1 MANLL
6 IGALF
11 TYGIFATLAFM
22 DSERDLKKLK
32 RTIKVKKNHPSSGLI
47 PINRKV
53 G

>member
-1 MANLL
+1 MANFL

-22 DSERDLKKLK
+22 DSEKDLKKLN
-32 RTIKVKKNHPSSGLI
+32 RTIKAKKNHPSSGVI
-47 PINRKV
+47 PMKRKV